1 MGKNSGRNRE
11 MEHLIS
17 VSEIQHEIIA
27 AIGKIYQYISRIDIR
42 ADYYEEISGMEEFH
56 TAAGNRTGRPSE
68 NARLMCEK
76 RVAEEYQ
83 EDFLQF
89 TDMATL
95 PDRLAT
101 EESIELE
108 YQLKDGNWNRMQ
120 FVVKKRDEEG
130 QVTHVLCMIM
140 SVSEVKKREQKLKRS
155 EEQAKREA
163 AEKSRFLSNM
173 SHDIRTPMN
182 GILGFLDLAEHDP
195 MNLETQEYCRS
206 KIRETSQYLLSIVND
221 VLDMNKLES
230 DEEEVPFINFD
241 IIYLLRGR
249 IEIGE
254 KKAEAKKIEYVL
266 DWNRTSYEHQYLI
279 GNPIYTNRILE
290 VISDNA
296 VKFSEAGSRI
306 TVWIHEEKLDEK
318 HVVFEFGV
326 QDQGIGMS
334 KEFIGHAFDL
344 FSQENAASRTEY
356 AGTGLGLALAKKMAD
371 RLHATIEIQ
380 SEKHVGT
387 TVITRIPFEIGQ
399 ADECEEKSDYE
410 KISVS
415 GLRVLVA
422 EDNALNMEIAKFI
435 LEDHGMQ
442 VECAMDGKEAVSMF
456 AASAPGYYDVIFM
469 DIMMPNMNGWE
480 AARMIRRLDRE
491 DAAHIP
497 IIAMSANTFAED
509 VVSSRMAGINLHI
522 AKPMDKDAMLR
533 AIRRGLAEHAI

>member
-1 MGKNSGRNRE
+1 MDKNSSRNRE
-11 MEHLIS
+11 MEDLIS

-42 ADYYEEISGMEEFH
+42 ADYYEEISGLEEFH
-56 TAAGNRTGRPSE
+56 TAAGNRVGSPSE

-76 RVAEEYQ
+76 RVAKEYQ

-89 TDMATL
+89 TDMSTL

-108 YQLKDGNWNRMQ
+108 YRLKDGNWNRMQ

-140 SVSEVKKREQKLKRS
+140 NVSEIKKREQSLKRS

-182 GILGFLDLAEHDP
+182 GILGLLDLAEHDP
-195 MNLETQEYCRS
+195 MNQETQEYCRS

-230 DEEEVPFINFD
+230 DEGEVPFINFD

-254 KKAEAKKIEYVL
+254 KKAAAKKIEYVL

-296 VKFSEAGSRI
+296 VKFSEAGSQI

-318 HVVFEFGV
+318 HVVFEFGI

-334 KEFIGHAFDL
+334 QEFVGHAFDL

-371 RLHATIEIQ
+371 RLHGTIEIQ

-387 TVITRIPFEIGQ
+387 TVITRIPFEIGHS
-399 ADECEEKSDYE
+399 DKLEEKADYE
-410 KISVS
+410 GISVS

-435 LEDHGMQ
+435 LEDNGMQ

-456 AASAPGYYDVIFM
+456 AASASGYYDVIFM

-533 AIRRGLAEHAI
+533 AIRRGLAEHAT

>member
-1 MGKNSGRNRE
+1 MDKNSSRNRE
-11 MEHLIS
+11 MEDLIS

-42 ADYYEEISGMEEFH
+42 ADYYEEISGLEEFH
-56 TAAGNRTGRPSE
+56 TAAGNRVGSPSE

-89 TDMATL
+89 TDMSTL

-108 YQLKDGNWNRMQ
+108 YRLKDGNWNRMQ

-140 SVSEVKKREQKLKRS
+140 NVSEIKKREQRLKRS

-182 GILGFLDLAEHDP
+182 GILGLLDLAEHDP
-195 MNLETQEYCRS
+195 MNQETQEYCRS

-230 DEEEVPFINFD
+230 DEGEVPFINFD

-254 KKAEAKKIEYVL
+254 KKAAAKKIAYVL

-296 VKFSEAGSRI
+296 VKFSEAGSQI

-334 KEFIGHAFDL
+334 QEFVGHAFDL

-371 RLHATIEIQ
+371 RLHGTIEIQ

-387 TVITRIPFEIGQ
+387 TVITRIPFEIGHS
-399 ADECEEKSDYE
+399 DKLEEKADYE
-410 KISVS
+410 GISVS

-435 LEDHGMQ
+435 LEDNGMQ

-491 DAAHIP
+491 DAARIP

-533 AIRRGLAEHAI
+533 SIRCGLAEHAT

>member
-1 MGKNSGRNRE
+1 MDKNSSRNRE
-11 MEHLIS
+11 MEDLIS

-42 ADYYEEISGMEEFH
+42 ADYYEEISGLEEFH
-56 TAAGNRTGRPSE
+56 TAAGNRVGSPSE

-89 TDMATL
+89 TDMSTL

-108 YQLKDGNWNRMQ
+108 YRLKDGNWNRMQ

-140 SVSEVKKREQKLKRS
+140 NVSEIKKREQSLKCS

-182 GILGFLDLAEHDP
+182 GILGLLDLAEHDP
-195 MNLETQEYCRS
+195 MNQETQEYCRS

-230 DEEEVPFINFD
+230 DEGEVPFINFD

-254 KKAEAKKIEYVL
+254 KKAAAKKIEYVL

-296 VKFSEAGSRI
+296 VKFSEAGSQI

-318 HVVFEFGV
+318 HVVFEFGI

-334 KEFIGHAFDL
+334 QEFVGHAFAL

-371 RLHATIEIQ
+371 RLHGTIEIQ

-387 TVITRIPFEIGQ
+387 TVITRIPFEIGHS
-399 ADECEEKSDYE
+399 DKLEEKADYE
-410 KISVS
+410 GISVS

-435 LEDHGMQ
+435 LEDNGMQ

-456 AASAPGYYDVIFM
+456 AASASGYYDVIFM

-491 DAAHIP
+491 DAARIP

-533 AIRRGLAEHAI
+533 AIRRGLAEHAT

>member
-1 MGKNSGRNRE
+1 MDKNSSRNRE
-11 MEHLIS
+11 MEDLIS

-42 ADYYEEISGMEEFH
+42 ADYYEEISGLEEFH
-56 TAAGNRTGRPSE
+56 TAAGNRVGSPSE

-76 RVAEEYQ
+76 RVAKEYR

-89 TDMATL
+89 TDMSTL

-108 YQLKDGNWNRMQ
+108 YRLKDGNWNRMQ

-140 SVSEVKKREQKLKRS
+140 NVSEIKKREQSLKRS

-182 GILGFLDLAEHDP
+182 GILGLLDLAEHDP
-195 MNLETQEYCRS
+195 MNQETQEYCRS

-230 DEEEVPFINFD
+230 DEGEVPFINFD

-254 KKAEAKKIEYVL
+254 KKAAAKKIEYVL

-296 VKFSEAGSRI
+296 VKFSEAGSQI

-318 HVVFEFGV
+318 HVVFEFGI

-334 KEFIGHAFDL
+334 QEFVGHAFDL

-371 RLHATIEIQ
+371 RLHGTIEIQ

-387 TVITRIPFEIGQ
+387 TVITRIPFEIGHS
-399 ADECEEKSDYE
+399 DKLEEKADYE
-410 KISVS
+410 GISLS

-435 LEDHGMQ
+435 LEDNGMQ

-456 AASAPGYYDVIFM
+456 AASASGYYDVIFM

-491 DAAHIP
+491 DAARIP

-533 AIRRGLAEHAI
+533 AIRRGLAERVT